1 MVPPYHG
8 DMSEALAITQARP
21 SDLAAVLAI
30 DDRPDRATELSE
42 AVVSGRCS
50 VAQVGGVIVGFG
62 VRGTFFG
69 HDFLE
74 LLVIAVEHRRQGVG
88 AALVEAFVDRSP
100 GAKVFT
106 STNASNAPMRALC
119 ERLGFVEAGTID
131 HLDEG
136 DPEVVY
142 VLLTPDAAAPE
153 ALP

>member
-1 MVPPYHG
+1 MPP
-8 DMSEALAITQARP
+8 DTMAITHATTA
-21 SDLAAVLAI
+21 DLAAVLAL
-30 DDRPDRATELSE
+30 DDRPDRATEVSE

-50 VAQVGGVIVGFG
+50 VAQVGGEIVGFCVG
-62 VRGTFFG
+62 GTFFG

-74 LLVIAVEHRRQGVG
+74 LLVVSTPRRRQGVG
-88 AALVEAFVDRSP
+88 TALVESFVARA
-100 GAKVFT
+100 GAAKVFT

-119 ERLGFVEAGTID
+119 ARLGFVEAGKID

-142 VLLTPDAAAPE
+142 VRLADDAAAPE

>member
-1 MVPPYHG
+1 MPP
-8 DMSEALAITQARP
+8 DAITISQSTP
-21 SDLAAVLAI
+21 GDLDAVLAI
-30 DDRPDRATELSE
+30 DDRPARATEVSE
-42 AVVSGRCS
+42 AVSRGRCS
-50 VAQVGGVIVGFG
+50 VARVGHEIVGFS

-74 LLVIAVEHRRQGVG
+74 LLVVTTEHRRHGVG
-88 AALVEAFVDRSP
+88 AALVEAFLARFP

-131 HLDEG
+131 HLDED

-142 VLLTPDAAAPE
+142 VRLASGAAAPE

>member
-1 MVPPYHG
+1 MP
-8 DMSEALAITQARP
+8 DAIAITQATP
-21 SDLAAVLAI
+21 GDLAAVLAL
-30 DDRPDRATELSE
+30 DDRPDRETEVSE

-50 VAQVGGVIVGFG
+50 VAWMGDETVGFG

-74 LLVIAVEHRRQGVG
+74 LLVVAAEHRRQGVG
-88 AALVEAFVDRSP
+88 AALVEAFVARSP
-100 GAKVFT
+100 GARVFT

-119 ERLGFVEAGTID
+119 ERLGFVEAGRID

-142 VLLTPDAAAPE
+142 VRLADDAAAPE

>member
-1 MVPPYHG
+1 MNGMASDRIAVMQATPG
-8 DMSEALAITQARP
+8 DLV
-21 SDLAAVLAI
+21 AVLAL
-30 DDRPDRATELSE
+30 DDRPDRATEVSE

-50 VAQVGGVIVGFG
+50 VARVDDEIVGFG

-74 LLVIAVEHRRQGVG
+74 LLVVAEHRRRQGVG
-88 AALVEAFVDRSP
+88 AALVEAFVSGAGP
-100 GAKVFT
+100 GKVFT

-131 HLDEG
+131 HLDEA

-142 VLLTPDAAAPE
+142 VRLVPAAPG

>member
-1 MVPPYHG
+1 MP
-8 DMSEALAITQARP
+8 DAIAITQATP
-21 SDLAAVLAI
+21 GDLTAILAF
-30 DDRPDRATELSE
+30 DGAPGRATEASD

-50 VAQVGGVIVGFG
+50 VARIGDELVGFCVG
-62 VRGTFFG
+62 GTFFG

-74 LLVIAVEHRRQGVG
+74 LLVVTAEHRRQGVG
-88 AALVEAFVDRSP
+88 TALVEGFVARSS

-106 STNASNAPMRALC
+106 STNASNGPMRALC

-142 VLLTPDAAAPE
+142 VLLAADAAAPE

>member
-1 MVPPYHG
+1 MP
-8 DMSEALAITQARP
+8 EAIAITQATP
-21 SDLAAVLAI
+21 GDLAAVLAT
-30 DDRPDRATELSE
+30 DDRPDRATEVSE
-42 AVVSGRCS
+42 AVVNGRCS
-50 VAQVGGVIVGFG
+50 VAHVDDVIVGFG

-74 LLVIAVEHRRQGVG
+74 LLVVAAEHRRQGVG
-88 AALVEAFVDRSP
+88 AALVEGFVARSP

-142 VLLTPDAAAPE
+142 VRLADDAAGPE

>member
-1 MVPPYHG
+1 MPSDVI
-8 DMSEALAITQARP
+8 AISQAMPR
-21 SDLAAVLAI
+21 DLAAVLAI
-30 DDRPDRATELSE
+30 DGRPDRATEVSE

-50 VAQVGGVIVGFG
+50 VARVGDEIVGFA
-62 VRGTFFG
+62 VKGTFFG
-69 HDFLE
+69 HEFLE
-74 LLVIAVEHRRQGVG
+74 LLVVTPEHRRQGVG
-88 AALVEAFVDRSP
+88 AALVEAFLARSP

-119 ERLGFVEAGTID
+119 DRLGFVEAGTID

-142 VLLTPDAAAPE
+142 VRLPAGPAAPQ

>member
-1 MVPPYHG
+1 MPP
-8 DMSEALAITQARP
+8 DAITISQATP
-21 SDLAAVLAI
+21 GDLDAVLAI
-30 DDRPDRATELSE
+30 DDRPDRGTQVSE
-42 AVVSGRCS
+42 AVESGRCS
-50 VAQVGGVIVGFG
+50 VARVGHEIVGFG
-62 VRGTFFG
+62 VQGTFFA

-74 LLVIAVEHRRQGVG
+74 LLVITTEHRRHGVG
-88 AALVEAFVDRSP
+88 AALVEAFLARSP

-142 VLLTPDAAAPE
+142 VHLPGGAAPPG
-153 ALP
+153 ALS

>member
-1 MVPPYHG
+1 MP
-8 DMSEALAITQARP
+8 EAIAITQATP
-21 SDLAAVLAI
+21 GDLAAVLAT
-30 DDRPDRATELSE
+30 DDRPDRATEVSE
-42 AVVSGRCS
+42 AVVNGRCS
-50 VAQVGGVIVGFG
+50 VAHVDDVIVGFG

-74 LLVIAVEHRRQGVG
+74 LLVVAAEHRRQGVG
-88 AALVEAFVDRSP
+88 AALV
-100 GAKVFT
+100 AKVFT

-142 VLLTPDAAAPE
+142 VRLADDAAGPE

>member
-1 MVPPYHG
+1 MPPV
-8 DMSEALAITQARP
+8 AITISQATP
-21 SDLAAVLAI
+21 GDLAAVLAI
-30 DDRPDRATELSE
+30 DDRPDRAIEVSQ

-50 VAQVGGVIVGFG
+50 VARVGDEIAGFS

-74 LLVIAVEHRRQGVG
+74 LVVVAAEHRRQGVG
-88 AALVEAFVDRSP
+88 AALVEAFVTRSP

-119 ERLGFVEAGTID
+119 RRLGFVEAGTID

-142 VLLTPDAAAPE
+142 VRLTGGAAPPG
-153 ALP
+153 ALS

>member
-1 MVPPYHG
+1 MPP
-8 DMSEALAITQARP
+8 DAIAISQATP
-21 SDLAAVLAI
+21 ADLAAVMAI
-30 DDRPDRATELSE
+30 DDRPDRAIEVSQ

-50 VAQVGGVIVGFG
+50 VARVGDEIAGFG

-74 LLVIAVEHRRQGVG
+74 VLVVAAEHRRHGVG
-88 AALVEAFVDRSP
+88 TALVEAFAGRSP

-119 ERLGFVEAGTID
+119 RRLGFVEAGTID

-142 VLLTPDAAAPE
+142 VRLTGGAAPPG
-153 ALP
+153 ALS